1 MTTHTLTEEI
11 LKESTDRILLALK
24 HKGID
29 VKRPDFIIEHEVRK
43 ELQSSIDVPDT
54 ENIGSNTTWN
64 EFVKKVISQAL
75 HRKDEEWK
83 EKLRGLRMEKM
94 VCKDC
99 GNDEFEWDYDTVEC
113 IKCKGI
119 ATDYNA
125 IGMNQT
131 IDEFNKKV
139 DELLK

>member
-1 MTTHTLTEEI
+1 MTHKPHTITEEI

-64 EFVKKVISQAL
+64 EFVKKAISQTL
-75 HRKDEEWK
+75 QRQREEIVK
-83 EKLRGLRMEKM
+83 SLRMENM
-94 VCKDC
+94 RWCPRCKRDSERNGFTLHSDC
-99 GNDEFEWDYDTVEC
+99 PHPELMYR
-113 IKCKGI
+113 
-119 ATDYNA
+119 
-125 IGMNQT
+125 NQA